1 MKRRQYKYLPF
12 FSILILFLGL
22 TSLPDF
28 SHAQNNRTIK
38 ISSDVDSEVVERFT
52 ESSAERII
60 TSRSKSVD
68 LVISNKGVAIQF
80 TDDFLNDL
88 EGEIRDSENKG
99 DESSKIE
106 KIILSMASS
115 GVRAL
120 LDHAIVIPFH
130 EISDVSYHERRI
142 IITDISGQELFGELE
157 INNQLV
163 VEDFSR
169 RDARRFVADAEKR
182 LI

>member
-1 MKRRQYKYLPF
+1 MKKLLYTTLPF
-12 FSILILFLGL
+12 IGILIVSLGL
-22 TSLPDF
+22 SFLPEL

-52 ESSAERII
+52 ESSSERII
-60 TSRSKSVD
+60 TTRNKSVD
-68 LVISNKGVAIQF
+68 LVISNTGLAIQF

-88 EGEIRDSENKG
+88 EEEIRDSDNKE

-106 KIILSMASS
+106 KIILSMAGS

-130 EISDVSYHERRI
+130 EIEDVRYDEGRI
-142 IITDISGQELFGELE
+142 IIKDRNGEEIFGDLE
-157 INNQLV
+157 INDQRI
-163 VEDFSR
+163 VEDFNR